1 MFSNSLILFGMTF
14 LLVACLCPVL
24 IFGLRTLRLTQPI
37 RSQLPSSH
45 QAKRGTPLMAGFI
58 LITGTVVLLIMHPGP
73 IVYFLC
79 TVYLLFSVIGCIDDM
94 NKAVYQ
100 NPDGIRG
107 TTKLTL
113 QFFATGML
121 LFYYS
126 QLVPIDSS
134 IMLFGGYILDFH
146 PMLYITVILLFI
158 IGTANAV
165 NFTDG
170 LDGLLIFTSIPT
182 FLFFFAISHSWEVQ
196 LFCLAMIAGL
206 LGLLIYNIYPAKA
219 FMGDTG
225 SLAIGGSLAFLS
237 VVEKVELL
245 IPLLFFVYFAEQISV
260 ILQVIYYKKT
270 RLRLFKMAPIHY
282 HYSLKYGWS
291 ETKLV
296 WIFGGVSSFCSLL
309 SWILWNYGMQ

>member
-1 MFSNSLILFGMTF
+1 MLSNSMILFGMTF

-24 IFGLRTLRLTQPI
+24 ILGLRTLRLTQPI
-37 RSQLPSSH
+37 RSQLPASH
-45 QAKRGTPLMAGFI
+45 QAKRGTPLMAGMI
-58 LITGTVVLLIMHPGP
+58 LITGTLVLVVLEPGP
-73 IVYFLC
+73 IVYFLSA
-79 TVYLLFSVIGCIDDM
+79 VFLLFSVVGCIDDM
-94 NKAVYQ
+94 NKAVLQ
-100 NPDGIRG
+100 NPEGIKG

-113 QFFATGML
+113 QFLVTGAL
-121 LFYYS
+121 LFYYI
-126 QLVPIDSS
+126 QLVPIDST
-134 IMLFGGYILDFH
+134 IKLVHGYILDFH
-146 PMLYITVILLFI
+146 PLLYIAVILLFI

-182 FLFFFAISHSWEVQ
+182 YLFFLAISESWEVQ

-206 LGLLIYNIYPAKA
+206 LGLLIYNMYPAKA

-245 IPLLFFVYFAEQISV
+245 IPLLFFVYFAEQFSV
-260 ILQVIYYKKT
+260 ILQVFYYKRT

-282 HYSLKYGWS
+282 HFSLKYGWS

-296 WIFGGVSSFCSLL
+296 WMFGAASSLCSLVC
-309 SWILWNYGMQ
+309 WMLWKFAMQ

>member
-1 MFSNSLILFGMTF
+1 MLSSSLILFGMTF
-14 LLVACLCPVL
+14 LLVASLSPIL

-45 QAKRGTPLMAGFI
+45 QAKRGTPLMAGVI
-58 LITGTVVLLIMHPGP
+58 LITGTIVLLVMHPGP
-73 IVYFLC
+73 IVYFLS
-79 TVYLLFSVIGCIDDM
+79 TVYLLFSVVGCIDDM
-94 NKAVYQ
+94 NKAVLQ

-113 QFFATGML
+113 QFLATGVL

-134 IMLFGGYILDFH
+134 IQLFGGYVLDFH
-146 PMLYITVILLFI
+146 PMLYIGAVMLFI

-182 FLFFFAISHSWEVQ
+182 YLFFFAISDSWEVQ
-196 LFCLAMIAGL
+196 LFCLSMVAGL

-245 IPLLFFVYFAEQISV
+245 IPLLFFVYFAEQFSV
-260 ILQVIYYKKT
+260 ILQVFYYKKT
-270 RLRLFKMAPIHY
+270 KLRLFKMAPIHY
-282 HYSLKYGWS
+282 HYTLKYGWS

-296 WIFGGVSSFCSLL
+296 WIFGSVSSLCSLL
-309 SWILWNYGMQ
+309 GWILWKYAM